1 MASVSSSSQAVS
13 QSPQPG
19 PSGNPPE
26 VMLGAERPGPPA
38 QAHSSPLPEGCGRH
52 GKRQRAATRQEESEE
67 EAAPGKAEAW
77 VVVRLCGLK
86 MRLKQRRVSPVLP
99 KHHEAFKRLPAQAHS
114 SPMPA
119 DSGRRRKRARP
130 AALQEESE
138 EEAAPGE
145 EDAWDPDMLRGLKMR
160 LKRRRVSPV
169 LPEHHEAFKRLL
181 GDRVVKR
188 FLAWD
193 KNLRVS
199 DKYLLAM
206 VIAYFSRAGLPPRQY
221 QRIHFFVALY
231 LANDMEEDDE
241 GPKQAI
247 LWLLYKNNRAQRLL
261 FHQRRVQFAQSM
273 GWKAWVSREEC
284 EEIQAFDPELPVW
297 RRDRSLLAV

>member
-1 MASVSSSSQAVS
+1 MAKWMGADGCQQRRRMERWLGRRPRSATA
-13 QSPQPG
+13 
-19 PSGNPPE
+19 E
-26 VMLGAERPGPPA
+26 TLGAACLLGTVGVEWEGTRGPRDESQRQQLDAVAWFLCPAA
-38 QAHSSPLPEGCGRH
+38 QAHSSPPPEG
-52 GKRQRAATRQEESEE
+52 
-67 EAAPGKAEAW
+67 
-77 VVVRLCGLK
+77 
-86 MRLKQRRVSPVLP
+86 
-99 KHHEAFKRLPAQAHS
+99 
-114 SPMPA
+114 
-119 DSGRRRKRARP
+119 SGRRRQRERS

-138 EEAAPGE
+138 EAAMGE
-145 EDAWDPDMLRGLKMR
+145 EDAWVLDMLCGLKMR

-206 VIAYFSRAGLPPRQY
+206 VIAYFSRAGLPSWQY
-221 QRIHFFVALY
+221 QRIHFFIALY
-231 LANDMEEDDE
+231 LANDIEEDE
-241 GPKQAI
+241 GHKLAI
-247 LWLLYKNNRAQRLL
+247 LWHLYGNDHSKSRL
-261 FHQRRVQFAQSM
+261 FRQQRVQFAQSM

-297 RRDRSLLAV
+297 KRDRSLLAV

>member
-1 MASVSSSSQAVS
+1 MASVPPSSQAVS
-13 QSPQPG
+13 QRPRPG
-19 PSGNPPE
+19 PSGHPPE
-26 VMLGAERPGPPA
+26 VMLGAERSGPPAA
-38 QAHSSPLPEGCGRH
+38 QAHSSPLPEGCGRR
-52 GKRQRAATRQEESEE
+52 GKRERSAALQEESEE

-77 VVVRLCGLK
+77 VVDRLCGLK
-86 MRLKQRRVSPVLP
+86 MRLKQ
-99 KHHEAFKRLPAQAHS
+99 
-114 SPMPA
+114 
-119 DSGRRRKRARP
+119 
-130 AALQEESE
+130 
-138 EEAAPGE
+138 
-145 EDAWDPDMLRGLKMR
+145 
-160 LKRRRVSPV
+160 RRVSPV

-181 GDRVVKR
+181 GDPVVKR

-206 VIAYFSRAGLPPRQY
+206 VIAYFSRAGLPSWQY
-221 QRIHFFVALY
+221 QTIHFFIALY

-247 LWLLYKNNRAQRLL
+247 LWLLYGNNRARRLL

-273 GWKAWVSREEC
+273 GWRAWVSREEC